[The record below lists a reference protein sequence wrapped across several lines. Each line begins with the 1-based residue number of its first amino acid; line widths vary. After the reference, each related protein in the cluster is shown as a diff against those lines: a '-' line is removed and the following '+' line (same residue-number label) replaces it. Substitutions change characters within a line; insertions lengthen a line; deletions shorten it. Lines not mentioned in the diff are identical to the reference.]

1 MLLAAALG
9 CGTPSLDSSNLEKSA
24 ARMRKGVERSR
35 RADFDLALKTVESA
49 SRGEIEGTQPFAL
62 DGMTAEAVFAEAEKV
77 GLRRELVWVERTV
90 AGERQLVDARVY
102 LDRLRLRA
110 FAATRSKDGQVYAS
124 FEVENRL
131 DTAVDTAWLRIDAP
145 RWDGGTLGGEDLVDF
160 QPRLEPGERRNIQIQ
175 VTSEASRVLVEEPST
190 RVVTRFTLVGLGGN
204 TLFQEPAPEALENAS
219 RRLAE
224 EERHRDQLRAKLAG

>member
-1 MLLAAALG
+1 LLAAAIG
-9 CGTPSLDSSNLEKSA
+9 CAAPTLDSSNLEKSA

-62 DGMTAEAVFAEAEKV
+62 DGMTAQAVFAEAEKI
-77 GLRRELVWVERTV
+77 GLRRDLVWAERAV
-90 AGERQLVDARVY
+90 AGERQVVDARTY

-110 FAATRSKDGQVYAS
+110 FAATRSKEGQVYAS
-124 FEVENRL
+124 FEVENGL

-160 QPRLEPGERRNIQIQ
+160 QPRLKPGERRNIQIQ

-190 RVVTRFTLVGLGGN
+190 RVVTRFTLAGLGGN
-204 TLFQEPAPEALENAS
+204 TLFQEPAPEALEKAS

-224 EERHRDQLRAKLAG
+224 EERHRDQLRAKLGG